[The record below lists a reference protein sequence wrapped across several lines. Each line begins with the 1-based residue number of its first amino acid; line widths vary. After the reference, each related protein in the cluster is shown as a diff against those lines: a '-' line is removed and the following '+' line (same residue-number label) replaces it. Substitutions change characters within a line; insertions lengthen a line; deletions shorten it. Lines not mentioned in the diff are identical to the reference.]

1 MTPFGH
7 LIAEFSAATGLELAP
22 DARDG
27 CTLSTERLS
36 VTLQYRHDREE
47 VVLFAPVA
55 ESDAEDGAFPA
66 PVLAK
71 ALSLAHDGR
80 GTGGAFLGLVQ
91 NALVLTLRLP
101 FEGLDADTLGVR
113 LAAFAD
119 AAEGVMAELEAAG
132 GASGAAPGGVPD
144 APGAP
149 GDGICRIEP

>member
-7 LIAEFSAATGLELAP
+7 LIEEFATATGLALAP
-22 DARDG
+22 DSQDS
-27 CTLSTERLS
+27 CTLSTERVS
-36 VTLQYRHDREE
+36 VTIQYRRDRDE

-55 ESDAEDGAFPA
+55 ESDAFPA
-66 PVLAK
+66 AVLAK

-91 NALVLTLRLP
+91 NALVLTLNLP

-119 AAEGVMAELEAAG
+119 VAEGVAAELEAAG
-132 GASGAAPGGVPD
+132 GASGTASDGVQPTPD
-144 APGAP
+144 ALQ
-149 GDGICRIEP
+149 DGFSRIEP